1 MKIKEHSNLYWWLF
15 DRVPSPVYRAWQRI
29 KRCPRDIKANKLRKQ
44 GKVPAKDAWNSDI
57 TICDM
62 LAQHLKWHLRWL
74 DEQHKVFPAKEE
86 DLKYKAEMERAYKAL
101 SGYENVHYACEPA
114 SKRQLQEVKWAIHW
128 VAKNIRG
135 LWY

>member
-1 MKIKEHSNLYWWLF
+1 
-15 DRVPSPVYRAWQRI
+15 
-29 KRCPRDIKANKLRKQ
+29 
-44 GKVPAKDAWNSDI
+44 
-57 TICDM
+57 M
-62 LAQHLKWHLRWL
+62 LAQHLKWHLKWL

-101 SGYENVHYACEPA
+101 SGYENVHYASEPA